1 MVVGRHFLRMG
12 ILYGK
17 KGGRFFR
24 YQARPYWSDAVAIE
38 IGGIV
43 TARACHSS
51 AGFPACSKG
60 LSTSKRLGQAS
71 LAPHPS
77 LQLTSREK
85 VLLW

>member
-1 MVVGRHFLRMG
+1 MG
-12 ILYGK
+12 ISYGK
-17 KGGRFFR
+17 KGVASFVTKLVLIGAILWLLRF
-24 YQARPYWSDAVAIE
+24 Y
-38 IGGIV
+38 GCIV
-43 TARACHSS
+43 TARAWHSS